1 MGVRALAWAFRSQRT
16 PFERLVLLALA
27 DFADD
32 EGACWPGVGT
42 LMERTGMSRRGV
54 HKVLARLEADG
65 LLAMRERHVPGGRQ
79 TSNVY
84 VLDLDWEPPVPVA
97 AGAAGAAAGDSPA
110 VAGMPD
116 PGGGGCTGCTPPEE
130 GRVHRVHGG
139 GCTGCTPEGAPG
151 APLELPEELPERTLS
166 PNSRSDGELFAA
178 QPENG
183 EQPPQ
188 PDIEAQEDV
197 RLARWMFS
205 LVLGLYPKQREPNW
219 AKWRDVVRLMR
230 TRDGHSRREIAE
242 LFRWANA
249 DPFWQSNILSPAKL
263 REQWPTLWIRRSS
276 AQSNGAARGQG
287 DAAPVVDRRC
297 AWTMA
302 GIRCACAGVSSVGTH
317 VTSPWYCAEHLER
330 VESGE
335 KHEGAA
341 SARRAVAGVQSAAP
355 DLASA
360 SHGEVRSSA
369 AVSNASRAIS
379 DVALRHPGVESA
391 FSPARGLH

>member
-1 MGVRALAWAFRSQRT
+1 MGVRALAWAFRSQRP

-54 HKVLARLEADG
+54 QEALARLEADG
-65 LLAMRERHVPGGRQ
+65 LVAMRERRVPNGRQ

-110 VAGMPD
+110 ATRASD
-116 PGGGGCTGCTPPEE
+116 RAGGGCAGRAPPEE
-130 GRVHRVHGG
+130 GRVRGARGG
-139 GCTGCTPEGAPG
+139 GCAGRAPEGAPG
-151 APLELPEELPERTLS
+151 APLEPSEEPSKEPPC

-178 QPENG
+178 QSENG

-188 PDIEAQEDV
+188 PDIEAQEDE

-205 LVLGLYPKQREPNW
+205 LVLGLYPKQRPPNW

-249 DPFWQSNILSPAKL
+249 DTFWQSNILSPAKL
-263 REQWPTLWIRRSS
+263 REQWPTLWIRRGS

-302 GIRCACAGVSSVGTH
+302 GIRCTCAGVSSVGTH

-341 SARRAVAGVQSAAP
+341 GARRAPRAFVDAASAAG
-355 DLASA
+355 AA
-360 SHGEVRSSA
+360 GEVG
-369 AVSNASRAIS
+369 
-379 DVALRHPGVESA
+379 VATFLPAGEVELA
-391 FSPARGLH
+391 PARGLH